1 MDPNISAIQLLQG
14 ILASMALNR
23 ALTSIHF
30 KGVDNSSSSNDGGN
44 NGNKKSQ

>member
-14 ILASMALNR
+14 ILAAMALNR

-30 KGVDNSSSSNDGGN
+30 KGVDNGLSSSSGTNDA
-44 NGNKKSQ
+44 KKSQ